1 MSKGL
6 EKTQKLSCVL
16 GPFNELQIENIKM
29 LSKIS
34 NQEEVSF
41 HMSGTEAVMCAVRVA
56 RFNAIG
62 RNLVVTFSGAYHG
75 WWDGMQPYAGNE
87 RLPVDVLCLK
97 DLNAASLKMIQRR
110 RHEICAVLVNP
121 LQCFHPNASP
131 PSDLVL
137 ASNTRSLNQDTDY
150 YREWLHQLRAVCDRS
165 NVTLIFDEVYTGF
178 RLAPGG
184 AQEFFGVHADIV
196 TYGKTVAGGNPIG
209 VVCGPKRL
217 MNRTDTQKAARV
229 AYVIGTFA
237 GHPSVMGSMNEFLS
251 WQQQDETRAEYD
263 KMHSEIERWAEATNR
278 QLSEAGLPLQMNHFL
293 SIWSMVFTSPGRYH
307 WLLQYYL
314 KDEGVNLSWV
324 GTGRCLFSLDWT
336 REDYE
341 KLTKN
346 IVRAAE
352 RMKEDGW
359 WDPPRGNVKLMVGA
373 ETLKAILASMPARL
387 LGLCGF

>member
-1 MSKGL
+1 
-6 EKTQKLSCVL
+6 
-16 GPFNELQIENIKM
+16 
-29 LSKIS
+29 
-34 NQEEVSF
+34 
-41 HMSGTEAVMCAVRVA
+41 
-56 RFNAIG
+56 
-62 RNLVVTFSGAYHG
+62 
-75 WWDGMQPYAGNE
+75 
-87 RLPVDVLCLK
+87 
-97 DLNAASLKMIQRR
+97 
-110 RHEICAVLVNP
+110 
-121 LQCFHPNASP
+121 
-131 PSDLVL
+131 
-137 ASNTRSLNQDTDY
+137 
-150 YREWLHQLRAVCDRS
+150 
-165 NVTLIFDEVYTGF
+165 
-178 RLAPGG
+178 
-184 AQEFFGVHADIV
+184 
-196 TYGKTVAGGNPIG
+196 
-209 VVCGPKRL
+209 
-217 MNRTDTQKAARV
+217 
-229 AYVIGTFA
+229 
-237 GHPSVMGSMNEFLS
+237 MGSMNEFLS

>member
-1 MSKGL
+1 MS
-6 EKTQKLSCVL
+6 
-16 GPFNELQIENIKM
+16 
-29 LSKIS
+29 
-34 NQEEVSF
+34 
-41 HMSGTEAVMCAVRVA
+41 
-56 RFNAIG
+56 
-62 RNLVVTFSGAYHG
+62 
-75 WWDGMQPYAGNE
+75 
-87 RLPVDVLCLK
+87 
-97 DLNAASLKMIQRR
+97 
-110 RHEICAVLVNP
+110 
-121 LQCFHPNASP
+121 PNASP

-387 LGLCGF
+387 LGLCGL